1 MLAYRSLLHTKYA
14 ISICGNRDQSPFT
27 KIQMDFYSYTWVS
40 EGKKE
45 SISPPNFRAPAQKWA
60 IMLSPKTVHKFLYK
74 IPDTHSVWETD
85 TYARTCAFDSTL
97 PLLEAVRAG
106 EHVLTQNLL
115 VLPTATATV
124 AASTPTNDSAV
135 PRLETRS
142 AVDLR
147 QCQERRALFPVAA
160 GDLARPR

>member
-27 KIQMDFYSYTWVS
+27 KIQIYFYSYTWVS

-85 TYARTCAFDSTL
+85 TNPDAWHREKPSKKN
-97 PLLEAVRAG
+97 PRVMSS
-106 EHVLTQNLL
+106 
-115 VLPTATATV
+115 TV
-124 AASTPTNDSAV
+124 AGALSAAAAAVAGGTTPAARAACERV
-135 PRLETRS
+135 RKTRN
-142 AVDLR
+142 
-147 QCQERRALFPVAA
+147 
-160 GDLARPR
+160 G